1 MSSGYTVG
9 TNVGTSE
16 EVEIQPDLRTIGDSG
31 FKLSYGIPALK
42 NIDPEDILVS
52 SFEMNKTFTLS
63 ESDSGSG
70 LYVVPIVKGTIS
82 NLYNFNIDDADSKTI
97 SSSIFYKVPVYHT
110 INSLY
115 YRDINQMN
123 GFIDLIRGVPTS
135 SDAILSYTYTHP
147 SETNPSMKY
156 NLRIPFTRQLHN
168 TATVIGLPQKYF
180 GERIKPY
187 SVRITDNSTDAT
199 FILQDD
205 GYGNLYDVEY
215 SSSYAMKAPD
225 ANNSGSLVGNVF
237 YDDGIIVITDT
248 GSYSTVGTLEGSD
261 GFILKFDSSQ
271 TIYEREYVCKVPEN
285 EYTHTTN
292 RSLKIGQSGSVIM
305 APYVWTS
312 SLDAK
317 TVFDEFPYDLV
328 GYATSSYKTKFD
340 IGSEL
345 IGEAT
350 HSDFAT
356 YVTTIGLYND
366 KNELLAIGK
375 TAKPIKNDKE
385 LALSFVVRFDTN

>member
-1 MSSGYTVG
+1 MASSLTIG
-9 TNVGTSE
+9 TNTGGRD
-16 EVEIQPDLRTIGDSG
+16 EVEIQQDLRNAGYSG
-31 FKLSYGIPALK
+31 YKLSFGVPALK
-42 NIDPEDILVS
+42 NLEPEDILIS
-52 SFEMNKTFTLS
+52 SFEMNKTFTLT
-63 ESDSGSG
+63 EADSGSG
-70 LYVVPIVKGTIS
+70 LYAVPIVKGTIS
-82 NLYNFNIDDADSKTI
+82 NLHNFNIDDADSKTI

-110 INSLY
+110 INSMY

-135 SDAILSYTYTHP
+135 SEAILSYTYTHP
-147 SETNPSMKY
+147 FETNPQMKY
-156 NLRIPFTRQLHN
+156 TLRRPFTRQLHD
-168 TATVIGLPQKYF
+168 TATVIGVPQKYF
-180 GERIKPY
+180 GERINPY
-187 SVRITDNSTDAT
+187 SVRITDNSTDVT

-225 ANNSGSLVGNVF
+225 SNNSGSIVGNVF

-248 GSYSTVGTLEGSD
+248 GSYSAVGTLEGSD
-261 GFILKFDSSQ
+261 GFTIKFDSAQ

-285 EYTHTTN
+285 EFQHTTN
-292 RSLKIGQSGSVIM
+292 RSLKVGQSGSVAM
-305 APYVWTS
+305 APYAWTS
-312 SLDAK
+312 SLDEK
-317 TVFDEFPYDLV
+317 TVFDEFPYDIV
-328 GYATSSYKTKFD
+328 GYATSSYKTEFD
-340 IGSEL
+340 IGTDL

-385 LALSFVVRFDTN
+385 LAMTFVVRFDTN